1 MAEITRVWVRTTT
14 LDTVVHGKIRSS
26 NKRSLPGAGPSEG
39 SDSIRNW
46 GWSRAELVNGP
57 SSGHEGEL
65 DADAKEIKVYINDRE
80 SPYDRNEVT
89 LPGSV
94 VKEGNLVMAN
104 VYGNNDDEDDEEE
117 DDDYYSDEG
126 EDTFGA
132 AASSG
137 SQYPDD
143 LIILTHLH
151 EPSVVFCL
159 RKRYSYDKIYT
170 ATGPILLALN
180 PFKNCKSL
188 YNEAI
193 MKKYW
198 NRGERSMLM
207 GGASSSSSRTSEEE
221 KKSETGLEEEEFL
234 PPHVYG
240 IADNSFRIMMS
251 KLEQSGGGSGRGR
264 SKSKQT
270 CNQSILV
277 SGESGAGKTVTTKFI
292 MQYLATLS
300 KRSAGPIERTNS
312 GSHLSAPEKP
322 NIEQQ
327 VLQSNPI
334 LESFG
339 NARTIRNDNSSR
351 FGKFIEIQ
359 FTSTGSLIGAN
370 IETYLLEKVRLITQA
385 EGERNYHIFYEL
397 LQGMPEEEL
406 DAYHL
411 SNYTAEDFR
420 ITNSSGTYDR
430 RDGVDD
436 SETYLDLINA
446 METMGFSDEERIN
459 IFNLTSALLHLSNV
473 ECRSISEDE
482 SEIDGDNEHLEP
494 ALRLFG
500 FEQEPLNRAICYFSI
515 MAGKEKHFRSLSK
528 QKAEK
533 GIEGL
538 IKATYGALFTLIVNR
553 VNKSIGLKSSTG
565 RNANK
570 IQKGDASIG
579 VLDIFGFESFRFNSF
594 EQLCINYCNEALQQ
608 QFNLFVLKNE
618 QEEYEREGIQWSF
631 ISFPE
636 NQDVLDL
643 IDKKGSGILSIL
655 DDQCKAPG
663 TTDKT
668 FANDLYGKCSGH
680 GRFEAD
686 FRQVGSRK
694 FAVVHYA
701 GTVEYST
708 DGFVEKNRDELPK
721 ESTELLMSSTN
732 AFVKDLA
739 VIISGGASPSD
750 SKAGGRAPPAR
761 GRGAS
766 SGTRVTVGGQFSKQL
781 KELREK
787 IDLTSPHYVRC
798 LKPNDELIPDTFDPI
813 IVADQLRCA
822 GVVEAVRVSRVG
834 YPQRYS
840 HSMFVS
846 RYRILGLKA
855 MKKASRSSRRQKPVM
870 VLVNAIAEKIAAIDS
885 DKDKNKA
892 EETSTKK
899 DGKSAPIDLVDVGMQ
914 VGKTK
919 VFLRRKAYEILE
931 RLRNR
936 EMRNAAVK
944 IQSAGRRYIAKSEYK
959 STLHAVLRMQCFARQ
974 LICRNKVQEVRCN
987 HNATL
992 IQKYYRKWV
1001 AFRSYQHTLLIAKFC
1016 QCLYRGSKDREKY
1029 KILNEIR
1036 KATKIQTFLRCNYHR
1051 RLHTRKK
1058 KACLSIQC
1066 AMRCVFAI
1074 TEMKSLKANA
1084 RNLQATAEERDKLKK
1099 ENQKLKTQLEEAKL
1113 KLTNAELTMTK
1124 NSAVDSEEVI
1134 ELRKKIEVLETDLAL
1149 VQTEQEV
1156 GIQKLLEAESTNEN
1170 LSAQVGT
1177 LNEKLDNMKQNIA
1190 EKEAAMDKQNEEL
1203 RNAKNELERMNVSIQ
1218 ELEDDNIKMKEN
1230 EKDLEDQLAKS
1241 KGEHDKILFEL
1252 HDAQH
1257 TIDNYKN
1264 DLADDDHSDDASNR
1278 IEAEEFN
1285 RVCKENE
1292 RLQQELDDAR
1302 AKVTEISTVAST
1314 QMLGEEKIVSPNDKI
1329 FKENESLKTEISQ
1342 LKEVIKAHNSEMSHQ
1357 NVGQDKEDLM
1367 KVIDDLRKQN
1377 EELKKN
1383 VVTSNGEI
1391 TSGVTENGTSA
1402 IGLSIIQEST
1412 VDDDSPVSESKLQ
1425 EEIVSLKGKLEKLEN
1440 NEQASEVLTLQDE
1453 VSRLNQEIVV
1463 LRESN
1468 HAEEVLTLQDEIQRL
1483 NKELADSK
1491 TSNGENDRNYAMT
1504 ATKQFDQMGRLVDAV
1519 MEKDIEIRDLKREIN
1534 SLNEKLE
1541 TERSPNSSHAI
1552 SYNEHDE
1559 DDDDSNIVSR
1569 LFNRNNR
1576 RPPQSNLDPEDSRY
1590 KSMYEE
1596 LKAINET
1603 MRQELE
1609 ALKKECNLMK
1619 FKLKEE
1625 QERSAK
1631 DLEAFAVALRGV
1643 DELRSAAE
1651 EMSRE
1656 LKRRDE
1662 GQSNYSSAAQASFN
1676 ASEILDKLERAN
1688 TDMSLPKKH
1697 DQETDLWAG
1706 MIKTMRSIPS
1716 KERKSKRK
1724 DKGRRKRRG
1733 SGNSSV
1739 ITSFF

>member
-1 MAEITRVWVRTTT
+1 MAEITRVWVRTTS
-14 LDTVVHGKIRSS
+14 LDTVIHGKVRSS
-26 NKRSLPGAGPSEG
+26 NKRALPGAGPSEG

-65 DADAKEIKVYINDRE
+65 DADAKEIKVYVNDRE

-104 VYGNNDDEDDEEE
+104 VYGNNDDEEEEE

-126 EDTFGA
+126 EDMFGE

-207 GGASSSSSRTSEEE
+207 GGSSSSASRTSEEE

-251 KLEQSGGGSGRGR
+251 KLDQNGGGSGRGGR
-264 SKSKQT
+264 SKTKQT

-312 GSHLSAPEKP
+312 GSHLSGAEKP

-406 DAYHL
+406 DAYRL
-411 SNYTAEDFR
+411 ANYTAEDFR

-446 METMGFSDEERIN
+446 METMGFTEEERIS
-459 IFNLTSALLHLSNV
+459 IFSVTTALLHLSNV

-482 SEIDGDNEHLEP
+482 SEIDGENEHLEP
-494 ALRLFG
+494 ALSLFG

-533 GIEGL
+533 GIEAL

-565 RNANK
+565 RSANK
-570 IQKGDASIG
+570 AQKGAASIG

-721 ESTELLMSSTN
+721 ESTELLMSSNN

-750 SKAGGRAPPAR
+750 SKASGRAPPAR
-761 GRGAS
+761 ARGAS

-798 LKPNDELIPDTFDPI
+798 LKPNDELVPDNFDPI

-885 DKDKNKA
+885 EKDKNKT

-944 IQSAGRRYIAKSEYK
+944 IQSSGRRYIARSEYK

-974 LICRNKVQEVRCN
+974 LICRNQVQEVRCN

-1001 AFRSYQHTLLIAKFC
+1001 AFRSYQHALLIAKFC
-1016 QCLYRGSKDREKY
+1016 QCLYRGRKDRERY
-1029 KILNEIR
+1029 KVLNEIR
-1036 KATKIQTFLRCNYHR
+1036 KATMIQTFLRCNYHR
-1051 RLHTRKK
+1051 RLYTRKK

-1066 AMRCVFAI
+1066 AIRCVFAI
-1074 TEMKSLKANA
+1074 NEMKSLRANA
-1084 RNLQATAEERDKLKK
+1084 RNLQATAEERDELKK
-1099 ENQKLKTQLEEAKL
+1099 ENQKLKTQLEEAKI
-1113 KLTNAELTMTK
+1113 KLTNAELTLTK
-1124 NSAVDSEEVI
+1124 TSAIDSEEVI

-1170 LSAQVGT
+1170 LSEQVKT
-1177 LNEKLDNMKQNIA
+1177 LNEKLDDMKQTII
-1190 EKEAAMDKQNEEL
+1190 EKEAAMDKQDEEL
-1203 RNAKNELERMNVSIQ
+1203 RSAKNEVEQMNVSMK
-1218 ELEDDNIKMKEN
+1218 ELEDTNIKMKEN
-1230 EKDLEDQLAKS
+1230 EKDLGDQLEKS
-1241 KGEHDKILFEL
+1241 KGEYDKLLFEL

-1264 DLADDDHSDDASNR
+1264 ELANDDHSDDASDR
-1278 IEAEEFN
+1278 IETEEFN
-1285 RVCKENE
+1285 RVCQENE
-1292 RLQQELDDAR
+1292 RLQKELDDAR
-1302 AKVTEISTVAST
+1302 ATANDNEIS
-1314 QMLGEEKIVSPNDKI
+1314 
-1329 FKENESLKTEISQ
+1329 KENENLKTEISQ
-1342 LKEVIKAHNSEMSHQ
+1342 LKEVIEAHNSEMSHQ
-1357 NVGQDKEDLM
+1357 DVSHENEDLM
-1367 KVIDDLRKQN
+1367 KVIEELRKQN

-1383 VVTSNGEI
+1383 VVTSNGEKSV
-1391 TSGVTENGTSA
+1391 TFSESTKSPNLSSGIIENGTST
-1402 IGLSIIQEST
+1402 IGLPTIEESK
-1412 VDDDSPVSESKLQ
+1412 VDETSPVSKSNLQ
-1425 EEIVSLKGKLEKLEN
+1425 EEIVSLKGKLEKFEN

-1491 TSNGENDRNYAMT
+1491 TSNGENDRHYAMNT
-1504 ATKQFDQMGRLVDAV
+1504 TKQFDQMGRLVDAV
-1519 MEKDIEIRDLKREIN
+1519 MEKDIEIRDLKREIH

-1559 DDDDSNIVSR
+1559 DDDDSNIVTR
-1569 LFNRNNR
+1569 LFNRNNKR
-1576 RPPQSNLDPEDSRY
+1576 APQSNLDPEDSRY

-1596 LKAINET
+1596 LKSINET

-1688 TDMSLPKKH
+1688 TDMRLPKKH
-1697 DQETDLWAG
+1697 DQENDLWAG
-1706 MIKTMRSIPS
+1706 MINTMRSIPS
-1716 KERKSKRK
+1716 KDRKSKRK